1 MSKVAKKK
9 VTKKKNTSKIT
20 IEAIEKK
27 LNNKRKVIKKTSSYN
42 KFNKDNK
49 KIINYKENIKK
60 SNTLKSEKEAV
71 EEVKPKIYDQ
81 ELEDVEIPI
90 IKKTVE
96 KTSKKIEINNEEPEE
111 KKEEINHEKIKE
123 TIKAKL
129 DKKLDEK
136 IEEKINQKLSETD
149 ELNVPEF
156 VNKKEEKKP
165 SRRIAKKEDVFSK
178 IMEWFG
184 NLTSDLNSNIRKRK
198 VTNIKKITPKK
209 KKAKDSYIEEDK
221 PKVYPKNKFL
231 KALVIIHENLYIPF
245 DTIII
250 LAFIILIIGMN
261 RVQVIP
267 SSTIKY
273 IACIVGFLSLVAI
286 SLNKYLS
293 GRIFTILITAGM
305 VGGIYYLNYTYDFI
319 NNLNTKLYEY
329 QEYYVVSL
337 DNGRNKSIYNI
348 NNKKVGL
355 LDDNSKNVKHVL
367 NTKLDHVTYITYKN
381 QDKLYEEFIE
391 SKTRAIIVKENQYKY
406 IQNNNIK
413 PDIKVKILYKF
424 NVNTKKQGE

>member
-20 IEAIEKK
+20 VEAIEKK

-42 KFNKDNK
+42 RFNKDNK
-49 KIINYKENIKK
+49 NIINYKENIKK

-90 IKKTVE
+90 IKKTIE
-96 KTSKKIEINNEEPEE
+96 KTPKKVEINNEEPEE
-111 KKEEINHEKIKE
+111 AKEEITHEKIKE

-136 IEEKINQKLSETD
+136 IEEKINQKLSETG

-165 SRRIAKKEDVFSK
+165 SRKIAKKEDVFSK

-231 KALVIIHENLYIPF
+231 RALVIIHENLYILF

-413 PDIKVKILYKF
+413 PDIRVKILYKF
-424 NVNTKKQGE
+424 NVNTKK